1 MKKIFTSISLFLLIL
16 LAATSLTEASELM
29 GAGATFPYPLYAKMF
44 DEYHKNFNI
53 QVNYQAIGSG
63 GGIRELQ
70 NKTVDFGATDAFLTN
85 EEMKNEKIIHI
96 PTTLGAVVLI
106 YNLPGVA
113 KLRLTPEIISSIFLG
128 EIKKWNDPE
137 IVKINDQI
145 KLPNIPIFVAHR
157 SDGSGT
163 TFIFTDYLTKVS
175 KTWATKVGAGKAVRW
190 PFGLGGKGNAGVT
203 ALVEQVPGTIGYAEL
218 IYAKQNKLTYA
229 VIKNKAGF
237 FAKPDEKGILASL
250 NGIKIPTDLRIS
262 LVNSNAKYGY
272 PLSGLTW
279 VIVYQ
284 DKSYARRSQAKSKE
298 LKTLLNWMVTK
309 GQAYCEALDYV
320 PLSREIQEKALKL
333 ISTIN

>member
-1 MKKIFTSISLFLLIL
+1 
-16 LAATSLTEASELM
+16 
-29 GAGATFPYPLYAKMF
+29 MF

-53 QVNYQAIGSG
+53 EVNYQAIGSG
-63 GGIRELQ
+63 GGIRELK

-85 EEMKNEKIIHI
+85 EEMKNEKIVHI

-128 EIKKWNDPE
+128 EIKKWNDPQ

-163 TFIFTDYLTKVS
+163 TFIFTDYLTKAS
-175 KTWATKVGAGKAVRW
+175 KSWSTKVGAGKAVRW
-190 PFGLGGKGNAGVT
+190 PLGLGGKGNAGVT
-203 ALVEQVPGTIGYAEL
+203 ALVEQVPGTIGYVEL

-237 FAKPDEKGILASL
+237 FARPDEKGILASL
-250 NGIKIPTDLRIS
+250 KGIKIPADLRIS

-284 DKSYARRSQAKSKE
+284 DKSYAHRSEVKSKE
-298 LKTLLNWMVTK
+298 IKTLLSWMVTK
-309 GQAYCEALDYV
+309 GQAYCEAMDYV